1 MNAKTSDFFGPSGR
15 EKESVSLSP
24 KICGERTKR
33 FCIPAGVGEQSGDEM
48 MACLGKLGG
57 RDKVFVWVFLIVF
70 FGCLCDIDY

>member
-33 FCIPAGVGEQSGDEM
+33 FCIPAGVGEESGDEM
-48 MACLGKLGG
+48 M
-57 RDKVFVWVFLIVF
+57 R
-70 FGCLCDIDY
+70 